1 MIFIKHVIIKTRKK
15 ISSLPKIE
23 NDITIFAFTKPSK
36 FLIVILE
43 QVAPPMDIYPRIQSI
58 VGHSHNSIEASG
70 RDIKVVSGINI
81 PLYRTIAKSNLTMD
95 VPRYNSANDRHARCS
110 FQKLRS
116 PIRSKGRNRMESF
129 LTGDEVIRSNFAP
142 ISEIQF
148 PRGKSC
154 RGEVCHQWRR
164 ALAREREKNGGGD
177 GTVEKACPRR
187 FR

>member
-1 MIFIKHVIIKTRKK
+1 
-15 ISSLPKIE
+15 
-23 NDITIFAFTKPSK
+23 
-36 FLIVILE
+36 
-43 QVAPPMDIYPRIQSI
+43 
-58 VGHSHNSIEASG
+58 
-70 RDIKVVSGINI
+70 
-81 PLYRTIAKSNLTMD
+81 MD

-154 RGEVCHQWRR
+154 RGASLSSMASRPGARKGEERR
-164 ALAREREKNGGGD
+164 GGWDRGK
-177 GTVEKACPRR
+177 GVSSPISLTLKC
-187 FR
+187 